1 MLPIQ
6 YPKVYEMYKKHVA
19 SFWTAEAGDI
29 SSPGILI
36 RSSSGHDSDDSK
48 KGGDSELH
56 DMLFLK
62 MT

>member
-29 SSPGILI
+29 SSPGSLI
-36 RSSSGHDSDDSK
+36 RSSIVMDVMIQK
-48 KGGDSELH
+48 KQRFRL
-56 DMLFLK
+56 LICLNYI
-62 MT
+62 TC